1 MINGLKKQKDNE
13 CAFYDWFHQSINPEN
28 EKNNT
33 KGTWY
38 ITTCIKY
45 NEWNYLRELMHDFF
59 TALIFIGNISSI
71 SSSSFNCFHATE
83 II

>member
-45 NEWNYLRELMHDFF
+45 NE
-59 TALIFIGNISSI
+59 
-71 SSSSFNCFHATE
+71 
-83 II
+83 